1 VGWQTSWY
9 DALPLPIVKFPEVN
23 HEKDFC
29 CICPRAFGG
38 IRRRGRVSERSSFGI
53 ILPDHHW
60 KDCPDEPDS
69 SHRADD
75 SFTPV
80 QDGLFRMSVYMT
92 QTAPTSSTDYWFFNA
107 NWTDDAGAELAHQ
120 ACALPTTVTPPNAYV
135 GEVGGNP
142 GCVLVFRAKA
152 GIPITYSTVEG
163 FSGSGGA
170 YSIYLALER
179 LM

>member
-1 VGWQTSWY
+1 MKKTFAVFALVLLVAFAVVG
-9 DALPLPIVKFPEVN
+9 
-23 HEKDFC
+23 
-29 CICPRAFGG
+29 
-38 IRRRGRVSERSSFGI
+38 VSASGPASASSFPI
-53 ILPDHHW
+53 IIGKIALTNQTAAIAPTTV
-60 KDCPDEPDS
+60 
-69 SHRADD
+69 
-75 SFTPV
+75 FTPV

-92 QTAPTSSTDYWFFNA
+92 QTPPTSSTDYWFFNA